1 MCQISLKLE
10 KEDKSVDVS
19 LLFAVVWRLGW
30 TSVSIQ
36 EQTWPDSR
44 NSVICLQM
52 VLRFTAN
59 PNRNLISFILPD
71 NKGRMQSE

>member
-1 MCQISLKLE
+1 MKVKGKMCQISLKLE

-19 LLFAVVWRLGW
+19 LLLAVVWGLGW

-52 VLRFTAN
+52 VPRFTAN
-59 PNRNLISFILPD
+59 PN
-71 NKGRMQSE
+71 

>member
-44 NSVICLQM
+44 NSVISLQM
-52 VLRFTAN
+52 VPRFTAN

-71 NKGRMQSE
+71 NKGRMQNE